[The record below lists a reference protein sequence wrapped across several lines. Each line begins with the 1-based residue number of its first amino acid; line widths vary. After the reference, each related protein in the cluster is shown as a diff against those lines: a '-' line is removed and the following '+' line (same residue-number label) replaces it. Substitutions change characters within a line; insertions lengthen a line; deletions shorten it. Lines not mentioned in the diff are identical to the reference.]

1 MTSTKLQKAL
11 AAATGTDAKT
21 AAVFLNALTAIT
33 YQTVREEGQ
42 MVLPGLGKVVKH
54 RRKIGEA
61 LNPMTRQRFE
71 IRAGPVLEFRFAKM
85 AKEAILG
92 PAK

>member
-1 MTSTKLQKAL
+1 MTNAKLQNAL
-11 AAATGTDAKT
+11 AAATGTDAKI
-21 AAVFLNALTAIT
+21 AAAFLDALTTIT

-61 LNPMTRQRFE
+61 FNPMTKQRLE
-71 IRAGPVLEFRFAKM
+71 IRAGPVLEFRFARM

-92 PAK
+92 PAR